1 MNEQVGIPVTPKYRG
16 IYEKAVT
23 GRSPMSAIQINCLI
37 CLGCST
43 KSIRDCTEKS
53 CVFYK
58 YRPYQEKPYRL
69 HRRRIGGI
77 SDRYVRG
84 EKGQILQK
92 KAGPVSK
99 DIVIPNPHTERL
111 RVRIELEPENGK

>member
-1 MNEQVGIPVTPKYRG
+1 MSLVTKKYQGIVD
-16 IYEKAVT
+16 KALT
-23 GRSPMSAIQINCLI
+23 GRSPMSAIHANCLI
-37 CLGCST
+37 CLNCAT
-43 KSIRDCTEKS
+43 KEIKNCTEKN
-53 CVFYK
+53 CIFWI
-58 YRPYQEKPYRL
+58 YRPYQDKPYRL
-69 HRRRIGGI
+69 HNRRKGGI
-77 SDRYVRG
+77 YDRYVRG